1 MILQSNNTLV
11 IVQYIQTQ
19 LKNEIKYLLLNV
31 IEIFSVYFYFGIKY

>member
-19 LKNEIKYLLLNV
+19 LNKIIVIKGNRNILRVFLFRY
-31 IEIFSVYFYFGIKY
+31 